1 MFHNPMGRALYQ
13 QRGLRGRGIP
23 QDLQTALTS
32 SFPVWT
38 QMPQGGGD
46 AVEYVRFAALKQSTS
61 AVRTAV
67 RVSLGQAGAAA
78 LVRSLESWAD
88 LLLQPLAERAPVFR
102 LDAILQYRSPNEAEQ
117 SIRDGLLHRVPQSRY
132 ISEKQKTKRETEG
145 EVWCPV
151 YRAAV
156 QFALGDLAILFYPAL
171 DAVLYEAVKEKE
183 VQIPRGVRGLYHLQ
197 AGAVPQR

>member
-46 AVEYVRFAALKQSTS
+46 AVEYVRFAALKQSTA

-78 LVRSLESWAD
+78 LVRSLASWAD

-117 SIRDGLLHRVPQSRY
+117 SIRCLLYTSD
-132 ISEKQKTKRETEG
+132 
-145 EVWCPV
+145 
-151 YRAAV
+151 AA
-156 QFALGDLAILFYPAL
+156 D
-171 DAVLYEAVKEKE
+171 D
-183 VQIPRGVRGLYHLQ
+183 
-197 AGAVPQR
+197 

>member
-78 LVRSLESWAD
+78 LVRSLASWAD

-102 LDAILQYRSPNEAEQ
+102 LDEYCNIAAQMKQNRAYETDCCIGFPNPDTFRKNRRRS
-117 SIRDGLLHRVPQSRY
+117 G
-132 ISEKQKTKRETEG
+132 KQKGKYGVQYTEQL
-145 EVWCPV
+145 CSL
-151 YRAAV
+151 R
-156 QFALGDLAILFYPAL
+156 LAIWQFYF
-171 DAVLYEAVKEKE
+171 
-183 VQIPRGVRGLYHLQ
+183 I
-197 AGAVPQR
+197 QRLMQCCMKL